1 VKNVKD
7 LYMIKCTFNR
17 RKGQNNY
24 NLFVQHEMNLKK
36 KYCELLDGKSLLLK
50 HFSKVVHWSTNHL
63 LSSVTFEISLW
74 KWELHL

>member
-1 VKNVKD
+1 MKNVKD

-50 HFSKVVHWSTNHL
+50 HFSKVVH
-63 LSSVTFEISLW
+63 
-74 KWELHL
+74 